1 MRRCSVQGLQLS
13 AGSSLGPSCRRA
25 LTRSEQMLKE
35 REAVITIQST
45 RFETALSSSGLSG
58 VYDVMVNP
66 CNQ

>member
-1 MRRCSVQGLQLS
+1 
-13 AGSSLGPSCRRA
+13 
-25 LTRSEQMLKE
+25 MLKE